1 MSTKIGPIPANNRHH
16 IIISGQVGA
25 TRSGYVPVDY
35 ESQTQLALL
44 NLHQVLIS
52 AGATTS
58 DVTKLTLYIVNY
70 EPTQHQKHVHHIQM
84 FLRSHH
90 PAITLVP
97 VTQLAAATPGL
108 LLKIEGIAARTPSP
122 SSSAG
127 TIPYSLQRDAS
138 HAQWVDVVIIGAGL
152 AGLSAA
158 ERIKNAGHSYAI
170 LEARDRVG
178 GKLWSHT
185 MPGKGG
191 ISEYGAAWTN
201 DVNQTKVFALVERFG
216 LETIEQN
223 TQGDCVFQGFDGAA
237 TTFPYGELPKFDR
250 EIADDVA
257 RIRDMCESDC
267 QSLSLLDPENA
278 QLDAMNFEAY
288 LRTKNASQASIATAT
303 VWTRAMLGVELA
315 DISALFFLHYCKS
328 GGGLLQMRSDRRGG
342 GQHLRIRQGTQSIAQ
357 RLAATLDPGSI
368 RLNTIVTDIVQDSFG
383 SGSVLVLSQDGTPY
397 RARRVITTVPS
408 PVLKTINFE
417 PKLPQAK
424 QMWSESASYGFY
436 AKAIMTFKTAFWVD
450 KGFCGLCQS
459 FVGPASVVRD
469 TSSPPDKRYALTCFM
484 AGSAGRQ
491 WATLP
496 ETERQQALL
505 AQLGVLFNDRDRIW
519 RDFLAMEMFDW
530 AQDKFT
536 GGGCPC
542 ASLPPGLL
550 DALGPAA
557 LRQSWGNLH
566 FAGTET
572 AGEWKGYME
581 GAVRSGERA
590 AAEVLSAFADNTSPR
605 FGVDFGRLSAEEIRR
620 ISVKRIN
627 VTPALDSMLGPVPGG
642 LYDPAMGAL
651 AALDKNC
658 TTCRLNWRSCAGH
671 CGHIELPVPCYHP
684 LFVGTTLRLL
694 RSACV
699 YCHHFRLRRY
709 EIHKTICELRLLQY
723 GLTDE
728 IEKMHAIT
736 SVKVEAGISG
746 PQEEEDEDDVMEKR
760 TRFVNRAVRR
770 ALKKQ
775 PTAARL
781 RYIQNPAAIEARSEV
796 IAEFIKKAST
806 QKLCAKC
813 QGISPA
819 FRKDRAVKF
828 FRKPL
833 SQTAKERMRMAEKRA
848 VNPLIF
854 LHQQQKARTEKE
866 QAKSK
871 QRPNGNA
878 NLEGEQEQ
886 PAYMTSSEVHAALTL
901 LFERESE
908 IVNLL
913 FSLGQT
919 TVSPDI
925 FFLRAVLVPPNR
937 FRPLA
942 KQGANQMLEASQNG
956 PLNKI
961 IRASNELR
969 RILRAL
975 RQPRSSS
982 GMPKVSLGDQIRAA
996 VALQEEVNGLID
1008 RPANPTG
1015 RSADSGVKQLLEKK
1029 EGLFRMNMMGKRV
1042 NFAARSVISPDPNIE
1057 TNEIGVPLVFAKK
1070 LTFPEPVTAANYD
1083 AMAKA
1088 VINGCD
1094 KWPGAA
1100 ALENENGMVMSL
1112 KRKTLEQRKALAKQ
1126 LRTTTVAGARGDQ
1139 VKKVYRHLQ
1148 SGDVVIMNR
1157 QPTLHK
1163 PSMMGHKAK
1172 VLSNQKTIRMHYANC
1187 NTYNADFDGDEMNMH
1202 FPQSELARAEA
1213 SQVADTDHQYLSA
1226 TAGKPLRGL
1235 IQDHISIA
1243 VQFTSRDT
1251 FLTRDQYHE
1260 LLYCCLRPE
1269 ELHTVFERILTLPP
1283 AIVKPQ
1289 QLWTGKQ
1296 VISTILKNITP
1307 HQLDGINLTSKSST
1321 PAESWGETTVQN
1333 PDKFEVTSSKVA
1345 FKDTEQVV
1353 IFKDGYHASGILD
1366 KGQIGPAAGG
1376 LVHSVHE
1383 LYGHVVAGKLL
1394 SVLGRVLTRV
1404 LNERAW
1410 SCGMEDLYL
1419 TPAGDKERRKE
1430 LEKASQLGF
1439 ETAVEYV
1446 TLSKDQVDQHSPALL
1461 GRLENVLRNDD
1472 QLNGLDQMYKS
1483 KVKSVTD
1490 AVSKACMP
1498 AGLRKPFPRNQMQAM
1513 TISGAK
1519 GSSVNANLISCN
1531 LGQQV
1536 LEGRR
1541 VPVMVSGKT
1550 LPSFQA
1556 FETDP
1561 GAGGYVRG
1569 RFLTGIKPQEYFFHA
1584 MSGREG
1590 LIDTAVK
1597 TAKSGYLQRCVVK
1610 GLEGAKVEYDTSVRE
1625 MSNGSIV
1632 QFLYGE
1638 DGLEVTKQKHLCEFS
1653 FLAQNLQVVAKTM
1666 HADEMVK
1673 RLEPRSV
1680 ADLQKVMLKQLRRP
1694 WPRSDAGGATPDGK
1708 PYATQEVIAE
1718 PILASYPPSSS
1729 FGSTSEAFALAL
1741 ASYVKENPD
1750 NLLKDKKLNP
1760 NGSVSKKVFNPIMDL
1775 KYLRSLVD
1783 PGEAVGVVA
1792 AQSIGEPSTQMT
1804 LNTFHLAG
1812 HSAKNVT
1819 LGIPRL
1825 REIIMTASAK
1835 IMTPNMTVKPIEE
1848 LTTDQATTFAK
1859 KLSKLSLADVVKDLS
1874 VTERSDGGAGYENQ
1888 RLYDINIEFYDSN
1901 EYAQE
1906 YAITSSD
1913 VLKSLETKFMPL
1925 LDRLIKVEIKKKGDD
1940 DLLKQAASGTA
1951 NIGTAVGRAEEARGT
1966 GPNSRS
1972 NELGEEGGD
1981 DDVDPEDARDTAQRE
1996 RRDDVHDEP
2005 DEEEQEIEK
2014 QSKADEDILNA
2025 ANRIKGLYPH
2035 VLKFNFSRSATKPTR
2050 IILAYSP
2057 TMTKLLLLPLIEK
2070 AVRMSTIHHIPG
2082 VGSCQVFQEEVRDPA
2097 TGKILKRVVDPATGR
2112 EEDVKEAVLT
2122 MQGVNL
2128 LAMRDFQD
2136 AINPHTLYTNSIV
2149 DMLAFYGVE
2158 AARMAIIKEISS
2170 VFAGHGIAVDNRH
2183 INLIADAMTQS
2194 GSYRP
2199 FSRHGIV
2206 RESGS
2211 TLAKM
2216 SFETV
2221 MGVLHDSVLSGDSD
2235 PLLGPSARIVA
2246 GRRANMGTGSFD
2258 LVMDVGQGI

>member
-1 MSTKIGPIPANNRHH
+1 MALP
-16 IIISGQVGA
+16 
-25 TRSGYVPVDY
+25 
-35 ESQTQLALL
+35 LA
-44 NLHQVLIS
+44 S
-52 AGATTS
+52 ATT
-58 DVTKLTLYIVNY
+58 
-70 EPTQHQKHVHHIQM
+70 
-84 FLRSHH
+84 
-90 PAITLVP
+90 
-97 VTQLAAATPGL
+97 
-108 LLKIEGIAARTPSP
+108 
-122 SSSAG
+122 
-127 TIPYSLQRDAS
+127 
-138 HAQWVDVVIIGAGL
+138 
-152 AGLSAA
+152 
-158 ERIKNAGHSYAI
+158 
-170 LEARDRVG
+170 
-178 GKLWSHT
+178 
-185 MPGKGG
+185 
-191 ISEYGAAWTN
+191 
-201 DVNQTKVFALVERFG
+201 
-216 LETIEQN
+216 
-223 TQGDCVFQGFDGAA
+223 
-237 TTFPYGELPKFDR
+237 
-250 EIADDVA
+250 
-257 RIRDMCESDC
+257 
-267 QSLSLLDPENA
+267 
-278 QLDAMNFEAY
+278 
-288 LRTKNASQASIATAT
+288 
-303 VWTRAMLGVELA
+303 
-315 DISALFFLHYCKS
+315 
-328 GGGLLQMRSDRRGG
+328 
-342 GQHLRIRQGTQSIAQ
+342 
-357 RLAATLDPGSI
+357 
-368 RLNTIVTDIVQDSFG
+368 
-383 SGSVLVLSQDGTPY
+383 
-397 RARRVITTVPS
+397 
-408 PVLKTINFE
+408 
-417 PKLPQAK
+417 
-424 QMWSESASYGFY
+424 
-436 AKAIMTFKTAFWVD
+436 
-450 KGFCGLCQS
+450 
-459 FVGPASVVRD
+459 
-469 TSSPPDKRYALTCFM
+469 
-484 AGSAGRQ
+484 
-491 WATLP
+491 
-496 ETERQQALL
+496 
-505 AQLGVLFNDRDRIW
+505 
-519 RDFLAMEMFDW
+519 
-530 AQDKFT
+530 
-536 GGGCPC
+536 
-542 ASLPPGLL
+542 
-550 DALGPAA
+550 
-557 LRQSWGNLH
+557 
-566 FAGTET
+566 
-572 AGEWKGYME
+572 
-581 GAVRSGERA
+581 
-590 AAEVLSAFADNTSPR
+590 
-605 FGVDFGRLSAEEIRR
+605 GVDFGRLSADEIRR

-627 VTPALDSMLGPVPGG
+627 ATPALDSMLGPVPGG

-684 LFVGTTLRLL
+684 LFVDTTLRLL

-709 EIHKTICELRLLQY
+709 EIHKTVCELRLLQY

-736 SVKVEAGISG
+736 SVKVEAGING
-746 PQEEEDEDDVMEKR
+746 MQEEEDEDDVMEKR
-760 TRFVNRAVRR
+760 TRFVNKAVRR

-781 RYIQNPAAIEARSEV
+781 RYIQNPAAIEARREV

-806 QKLCAKC
+806 QKICAKC

-819 FRKDRAVKF
+819 YRKDRAVKF

-833 SQTAKERMRMAEKRA
+833 SHTAKERMRMAEKRA

-854 LHQQQKARTEKE
+854 LQQQQKARTEKE
-866 QAKSK
+866 KAKSK
-871 QRPNGNA
+871 QRPNGVDPADDDRMDIDEEEEEEGEGDDTHGAEDEIALQNAVETTARAKNA
-878 NLEGEQEQ
+878 NLEGEEEQ

-908 IVNLL
+908 VVNLL
-913 FSLGQT
+913 FSLGKN

-975 RQPRSSS
+975 RQPRNSSS
-982 GMPKVSLGDQIRAA
+982 MPKVSLGDQIRAA

-1008 RPANPTG
+1008 RPANPAG

-1112 KRKTLEQRKALAKQ
+1112 KRKTLEQRRALAKQ

-1148 SGDVVIMNR
+1148 TGDVVIMNR

-1269 ELHTVFERILTLPP
+1269 ELHTVFDRILTLPP

-1333 PDKFEVTSSKVA
+1333 PEKFEVTASKVA

-1419 TPAGDKERRKE
+1419 TPAGDRERREE
-1430 LEKASQLGF
+1430 LKKAAQLGF

-1446 TLSKDQVDQHSPALL
+1446 TLKKDQVDQHSPALL

-1638 DGLEVTKQKHLCEFS
+1638 DGLEVTKQRHLREFS

-1680 ADLQKVMLKQLRRP
+1680 ADVQKAMLKQLRRP
-1694 WPRSDAGGATPDGK
+1694 WPRSDAGGLSPDGK
-1708 PYATQEVIAE
+1708 PYATQELVAE
-1718 PILASYPPSSS
+1718 PILAAYPPSSS
-1729 FGSTSEAFALAL
+1729 FSSTSEAFASAL
-1741 ASYVKENPD
+1741 ATYVKENPD
-1750 NLLKDKKLNP
+1750 NLLRDKKLNP

-1848 LTTDQATTFAK
+1848 LTADQASTFAK

-1925 LDRLIKVEIKKKGDD
+1925 LDRLIKVEIRKKGDD

-1951 NIGTAVGRAEEARGT
+1951 TIGTAVGRAEEARGT
-1966 GPNSRS
+1966 VANSRS

-2014 QSKADEDILNA
+2014 QWDRQDEEEVADDEDDEGNPATRTNGKDNDEEDEGDDADTDGEDLPNGGNRSKADEDILNA
-2025 ANRIKGLYPH
+2025 ANRIKGQYPH
-2035 VLKFNFSRSATKPTR
+2035 MLKFNFSRTAGKPTR

-2070 AVRMSTIHHIPG
+2070 AVRTSTIHHIPG

-2097 TGKILKRVVDPATGR
+2097 SGKVLKQVNPSTGR

-2149 DMLAFYGVE
+2149 DMLIFYGVE

-2199 FSRHGIV
+2199 FSRHGVV

-2258 LVMDVGQGI
+2258 LVMDVGEGL

>member
-1 MSTKIGPIPANNRHH
+1 M
-16 IIISGQVGA
+16 
-25 TRSGYVPVDY
+25 
-35 ESQTQLALL
+35 
-44 NLHQVLIS
+44 
-52 AGATTS
+52 
-58 DVTKLTLYIVNY
+58 
-70 EPTQHQKHVHHIQM
+70 
-84 FLRSHH
+84 
-90 PAITLVP
+90 
-97 VTQLAAATPGL
+97 
-108 LLKIEGIAARTPSP
+108 
-122 SSSAG
+122 
-127 TIPYSLQRDAS
+127 
-138 HAQWVDVVIIGAGL
+138 AGL
-152 AGLSAA
+152 ALPLASA
-158 ERIKNAGHSYAI
+158 
-170 LEARDRVG
+170 
-178 GKLWSHT
+178 
-185 MPGKGG
+185 
-191 ISEYGAAWTN
+191 
-201 DVNQTKVFALVERFG
+201 
-216 LETIEQN
+216 
-223 TQGDCVFQGFDGAA
+223 
-237 TTFPYGELPKFDR
+237 
-250 EIADDVA
+250 
-257 RIRDMCESDC
+257 
-267 QSLSLLDPENA
+267 
-278 QLDAMNFEAY
+278 
-288 LRTKNASQASIATAT
+288 
-303 VWTRAMLGVELA
+303 
-315 DISALFFLHYCKS
+315 
-328 GGGLLQMRSDRRGG
+328 
-342 GQHLRIRQGTQSIAQ
+342 
-357 RLAATLDPGSI
+357 
-368 RLNTIVTDIVQDSFG
+368 
-383 SGSVLVLSQDGTPY
+383 
-397 RARRVITTVPS
+397 
-408 PVLKTINFE
+408 
-417 PKLPQAK
+417 
-424 QMWSESASYGFY
+424 
-436 AKAIMTFKTAFWVD
+436 
-450 KGFCGLCQS
+450 
-459 FVGPASVVRD
+459 
-469 TSSPPDKRYALTCFM
+469 TSS
-484 AGSAGRQ
+484 
-491 WATLP
+491 
-496 ETERQQALL
+496 
-505 AQLGVLFNDRDRIW
+505 
-519 RDFLAMEMFDW
+519 
-530 AQDKFT
+530 
-536 GGGCPC
+536 
-542 ASLPPGLL
+542 
-550 DALGPAA
+550 
-557 LRQSWGNLH
+557 
-566 FAGTET
+566 
-572 AGEWKGYME
+572 
-581 GAVRSGERA
+581 
-590 AAEVLSAFADNTSPR
+590 
-605 FGVDFGRLSAEEIRR
+605 VDFGRLSAEEIRR
-620 ISVKRIN
+620 ISVKRIH

-658 TTCRLNWRSCAGH
+658 STCRLNWRSCAGH
-671 CGHIELPVPCYHP
+671 CGHIELPIPCYHP
-684 LFVGTTLRLL
+684 IFVDTTLRLL
-694 RSACV
+694 RAACV

-709 EIHKTICELRLLQY
+709 DIHRTVCELRLLQH

-728 IEKMHAIT
+728 VYQIAI
-736 SVKVEAGISG
+736 
-746 PQEEEDEDDVMEKR
+746 
-760 TRFVNRAVRR
+760 RR
-770 ALKKQ
+770 ALKQQ

-781 RYIQNPAAIEARSEV
+781 SYIQNPAAIEARREV
-796 IAEFIKKAST
+796 IAQFIRKAST

-819 FRKDRAVKF
+819 YRKDRAVKF

-833 SQTAKERMRMAEKRA
+833 SLAAKERMRVAEKRA

-854 LHQQQKARTEKE
+854 LQQQQKARMQKEK
-866 QAKSK
+866 AKSK
-871 QRPNGNA
+871 RWPNGA
-878 NLEGEQEQ
+878 DSAADKGEEAEAEDEGEQDGEEKAHGAEDEIALQNAVETTARGKNADLEGGEEQ
-886 PAYMTSSEVHAALTL
+886 PAYMTCSEVHAALTL

-913 FSLGQT
+913 FSLDQI

-942 KQGANQMLEASQNG
+942 RQGANQMLEASQNG
-956 PLNKI
+956 PLNRI
-961 IRASNELR
+961 IRASNDLR

-975 RQPRSSS
+975 RQPRQLS
-982 GMPKVSLGDQIRAA
+982 GMPKVSAGDQIRAA
-996 VALQEEVNGLID
+996 VTLQEEVNNLID
-1008 RPANPTG
+1008 RPADVAG
-1015 RSADSGVKQLLEKK
+1015 RSPDSGVKQILEKK

-1083 AMAKA
+1083 AMSKA
-1088 VINGCD
+1088 VINGFD

-1126 LRTTTVAGARGDQ
+1126 LRTATVAGARGDQ

-1148 SGDVVIMNR
+1148 TGDVVIMNR

-1213 SQVADTDHQYLSA
+1213 TQIADTDHQYLSA

-1251 FLTRDQYHE
+1251 FLSRDQYHE

-1283 AIVKPQ
+1283 AILKPK

-1307 HQLDGINLTSKSST
+1307 DQLDGINLTSKSNT
-1321 PAESWGETTVQN
+1321 PSESWGEINVQD
-1333 PDKFEVTSSKVA
+1333 PDKFEVTPSKVT
-1345 FKDTEQVV
+1345 FRDTEQVV
-1353 IFKDGYHASGILD
+1353 IFKDGYHACGILD

-1383 LYGHVVAGKLL
+1383 LYGHAVAGKLL

-1419 TPAGDKERRKE
+1419 TATGDNERRKE
-1430 LEKASQLGF
+1430 LSKATRIGF

-1446 TLSKDQVDQHSPALL
+1446 TLNKDQVDQHSPALL

-1483 KVKSVTD
+1483 KVKVVTD

-1498 AGLRKPFPRNQMQAM
+1498 AGLRKPFPWNQMQAM

-1610 GLEGAKVEYDTSVRE
+1610 GLEAAKVEYDTSVRE
-1625 MSNGSIV
+1625 MSNGTIL

-1638 DGLEVTKQKHLCEFS
+1638 DGLEVTKQRHLREFS
-1653 FLAQNLQVVAKTM
+1653 FLAQNLQVVEKTM
-1666 HADEMVK
+1666 HADEMVE
-1673 RLEPRSV
+1673 RLQPRSV
-1680 ADLQKVMLKQLRRP
+1680 AKLQKTMLKELRRP
-1694 WPRSDAGGATPDGK
+1694 WPRSDAGGLSPDGK
-1708 PYATQEVIAE
+1708 PYATQEVVAE
-1718 PILASYPPSSS
+1718 PILATYSPSST
-1729 FGSTSEAFALAL
+1729 FGSTSEAFALTL
-1741 ASYVKENPD
+1741 DNYVKENPD
-1750 NLLKDKKLNP
+1750 KILRDKKLKP
-1760 NGSVSKKVFNPIMDL
+1760 NSSPSKKRFAAIMNL

-1835 IMTPNMTVKPIEE
+1835 IMTPNMTVAPIEE
-1848 LTTDQATTFAK
+1848 LTPSQATTFAK

-1874 VTERSDGGAGYENQ
+1874 VTERSDGGTGYENQ
-1888 RLYDINIEFYDSN
+1888 RLYDINIRFYERNDY
-1901 EYAQE
+1901 EQE

-1913 VLKSLETKFMPL
+1913 VLRSLETKFMPL
-1925 LDRLIKVEIKKKGDD
+1925 LDRLIKAEIKKKGDD

-1951 NIGTAVGRAEEARGT
+1951 KIGMAAGRAEEARGT
-1966 GPNSRS
+1966 RPNARS

-1981 DDVDPEDARDTAQRE
+1981 EDADPEDARDTAQRQ
-1996 RRDDVHDEP
+1996 RRDDVYDEP

-2014 QSKADEDILNA
+2014 QWDRQDEQAAVDDEYGDDNPAPTTNGKDEDNDQDDYQDSEDLPNRHKPKPDEDILNTI
-2025 ANRIKGLYPH
+2025 NRIKSTYPH
-2035 VLKFNFSRSATKPTR
+2035 VLKFNFSRNSGKPTR

-2070 AVRMSTIHHIPG
+2070 AVHASTIHHIPG
-2082 VGSCQVFQEEVRDPA
+2082 VGTCQLFYEEVRDPA
-2097 TGKILKRVVDPATGR
+2097 SGKVLKQLNPSTGK
-2112 EEDVKEAVLT
+2112 EEDVKEPVLT

-2136 AINPHTLYTNSIV
+2136 AINPHTLYTNSIA
-2149 DMLAFYGVE
+2149 DMLVFYGVE

-2194 GSYRP
+2194 GTYRP
-2199 FSRHGIV
+2199 FSRHGVV

-2221 MGVLHDSVLSGDSD
+2221 MGVLHDSVLSGDAD

-2246 GRRANMGTGSFD
+2246 GMRGNMGTGSFD
-2258 LVMDVGQGI
+2258 VVMDVGEGL